1 MRKYRWLAGW
11 GVAVAAA
18 IGLWV
23 VSSESGVRVGGLRN
37 EIAGLREEVAS
48 VSGEFGVFR
57 STDQVKRN
65 DELEKEIG
73 NIQKTF
79 KSAVG
84 VYQDLVDLKVKSAK
98 TADLDKQFAGIL
110 DMLGKRDYASASA
123 KIAEL
128 DKKITDENSKLIVVP
143 VAANVPVN
151 NAPPGSGYSRQQ
163 VQSDA
168 GTFTVSLVAGD
179 MGSTKVIVDTASD
192 SNCGNNC
199 PVLPLASYV
208 SRSGAYAGVN
218 GTYFCP
224 ASYPDCAGKT
234 NMFDLLVMNKNKQ
247 YFNSDNNVYSSNPAV
262 IFGGGYMRFVGAA
275 SQWGRDTGVDGVLSN
290 YPLLVSGGNVAFG
303 GDSDPKK
310 GSKGNR
316 SFVANKGSTAYIGVV
331 HSATVAEA
339 ARVLK
344 AMGMENALNLDDG
357 GSTALYSGGYK
368 VGPGRDLPNVVLFV
382 RK

>member
-1 MRKYRWLAGW
+1 MMKYGWMIGW
-11 GVAVAAA
+11 GAAVAAVV
-18 IGLWV
+18 GLGV
-23 VSSESGVRVGGLRN
+23 VRERGKDI
-37 EIAGLREEVAS
+37 EIAGLREQVAS
-48 VSGEFGVFR
+48 VAGEFEAFR
-57 STDQVKRN
+57 ITDQVVRN
-65 DELEKEIG
+65 NELEIEVE
-73 NIQKTF
+73 NIQKSF
-79 KSAVG
+79 ESAVG
-84 VYQDLVDLKVKSAK
+84 VYRDLVDLKTK
-98 TADLDKQFAGIL
+98 TTKTVELDKMFAGIL
-110 DMLGKRDYASASA
+110 DFLGERNYASASA
-123 KIAEL
+123 GITEL
-128 DKKITDENSKLIVVP
+128 NMKITDETARLIMVP
-143 VAANVPVN
+143 VAANVPVF

-168 GTFTVSLVAGD
+168 GMFTVSLVAGD
-179 MGSTKVIVDTASD
+179 MGSTKIIVDTASD
-192 SNCGNNC
+192 GDCGNNC
-199 PVLPLASYV
+199 PVLPLATYV
-208 SRSGAYAGVN
+208 ARSGAYAGVN

-234 NMFDLLVMNKNKQ
+234 NSFDLLVMNKNKY
-247 YFNSDNNVYSSNPAV
+247 YFNSGNNVYSNNPAV
-262 IFGGGYMRFVGAA
+262 IFGGGYMRFVTAA

-290 YPLLVSGGNVAFG
+290 YPLTVFNSNVAFG

-344 AMGMENALNLDDG
+344 AMGMENALNLDNG

-368 VGPGRDLPNVVLFV
+368 VGPGRDLPNVILFV